1 MTTYNID
8 LNFMDCVQLVKDAT
22 IFPKLTENHF
32 KQGGVIELTTG
43 EVIRLAEDG
52 LGGLRIKAKK
62 VKGNEVKQVLL
73 HKEVLFTI

>member
-1 MTTYNID
+1 
-8 LNFMDCVQLVKDAT
+8 MDCVELVKDAT
-22 IFPKLTENHF
+22 IFPKLSTIHHT
-32 KQGGVIELTTG
+32 QGGPVELTTE

-62 VKGNEVKQVLL
+62 VKGTEVKQVLL